1 MVNDPI
7 ADFLTRLRNGLMAR
21 KKEVETNCSKMS
33 YRLAQI
39 LEQRGYIEGLR
50 MEAIGAKK
58 RLRITLRYDR
68 DGKPL
73 AEGFKR
79 ISKPGL
85 RAYVK
90 ATEMPSVR
98 GGMGIAIV
106 STSKGVMTG
115 FEAQKQNVGG
125 EVLCTV
131 W

>member
-1 MVNDPI
+1 
-7 ADFLTRLRNGLMAR
+7 MAR
-21 KKEVETNCSKMS
+21 KTEVETNSSKIAF
-33 YRLAQI
+33 RIAQI

-50 MEAIGAKK
+50 QESLGVRK

-85 RAYVK
+85 RAYAKVS
-90 ATEMPSVR
+90 EIPSVR
-98 GGMGIAIV
+98 GGMGVAIV

-115 FEAQKQNVGG
+115 VEAAKQNVGG
-125 EVLCTV
+125 EVLCTI

>member
-7 ADFLTRLRNGLMAR
+7 ADFLTRLRNGMMAR
-21 KKEVETNCSKMS
+21 KREVETNCSKMS
-33 YRLAQI
+33 YRIAQI

-50 MEAIGAKK
+50 LEAIGPKK
-58 RLRITLRYDR
+58 KLRVTLRYDR
-68 DGKPL
+68 DGRPL
-73 AEGFKR
+73 ADGLKR

-90 ATEMPSVR
+90 AKEMPSVR

>member
-7 ADFLTRLRNGLMAR
+7 SDFLTRLRNGQMAR
-21 KKEVETNCSKMS
+21 KREVVTNCSNMS
-33 YRLAQI
+33 QQIARI
-39 LEQRGYIEGLR
+39 LEQKGYIEGVQV
-50 MEAIGAKK
+50 EAIGPKK
-58 RLRITLRYDR
+58 NLRIRLRYDSAGR
-68 DGKPL
+68 PL
-73 AEGFKR
+73 ADGFKR

-85 RAYVK
+85 RAYAK
-90 ATEMPSVR
+90 ASEIPVVR

-115 FEAQKQNVGG
+115 VDAQKQNVGG

>member
-7 ADFLTRLRNGLMAR
+7 ADFLTRIRNGLLAR
-21 KKEVETNCSKMS
+21 KREVVTNCSKMS
-33 YRLAQI
+33 HKLAQI
-39 LEQRGYIEGLR
+39 LENKGYIEGIR
-50 MEAIGAKK
+50 IETSGVAKQ
-58 RLRITLRYDR
+58 LRIGLRYDSE
-68 DGKPL
+68 GKPI

-85 RAYVK
+85 RTYTDV
-90 ATEMPSVR
+90 ENIPVIR
-98 GGMGIAIV
+98 GGMGIAII

-115 FEAQKQNVGG
+115 VEAQKQNVGG

>member
-21 KKEVETNCSKMS
+21 KREVITNSSNMS
-33 YRLAQI
+33 QKIAQI
-39 LEQRGYIEGLR
+39 LEQRGYIEGFQVESLGPKKKLR
-50 MEAIGAKK
+50 V
-58 RLRITLRYDR
+58 RLRYDSA
-68 DGKPL
+68 GKPL
-73 AEGFKR
+73 ADGFKR

-85 RAYVK
+85 RAYAGVS
-90 ATEMPSVR
+90 EIPLVR

-115 FEAQKQNVGG
+115 VEAQKYNIGG

>member
-21 KKEVETNCSKMS
+21 KREVIANSSKMS
-33 YRLAQI
+33 NRIAQI
-39 LEQRGYIEGLR
+39 LETCGYIDGFRFEAVGPQKKLR
-50 MEAIGAKK
+50 VK
-58 RLRITLRYDR
+58 LRYDSA
-68 DGKPL
+68 GKPV

-85 RAYVK
+85 RAY
-90 ATEMPSVR
+90 AGTDEIPTVR

-115 FEAQKQNVGG
+115 VEAQKQNVGG

>member
-21 KKEVETNCSKMS
+21 KREVVANGSKMT
-33 YRLAQI
+33 YKIAQI
-39 LEQRGYIEGLR
+39 IEQKGFIEGLR
-50 MEAIGAKK
+50 MESVGPRKN
-58 RLRITLRYDR
+58 LRMTLRYDNA
-68 DGKPL
+68 GKPL

-90 ATEMPSVR
+90 ASEMPSVR

-125 EVLCTV
+125 EILCTI

>member
-7 ADFLTRLRNGLMAR
+7 ADFLTRLRNGFLA
-21 KKEVETNCSKMS
+21 KKREVVTNCSRMS
-33 YRLAQI
+33 HRIAEI
-39 LEQRGYIEGLR
+39 LEQRGYIESFQMETEGARKNLR
-50 MEAIGAKK
+50 V
-58 RLRITLRYDR
+58 RLRYDSA
-68 DGKPL
+68 GKPM

-85 RAYVK
+85 RDYKK
-90 ATEMPSVR
+90 AFEIPSVR
-98 GGMGIAIV
+98 GGMGITIV

-115 FEAQKQNVGG
+115 AEAQKLNVGG